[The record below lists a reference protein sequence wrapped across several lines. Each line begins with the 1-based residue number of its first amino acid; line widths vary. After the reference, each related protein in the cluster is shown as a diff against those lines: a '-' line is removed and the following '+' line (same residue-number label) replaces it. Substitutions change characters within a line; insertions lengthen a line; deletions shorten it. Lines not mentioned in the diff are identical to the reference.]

1 MQDPQ
6 RSTGS
11 GDDSTESPA
20 IRNALEISIRLG
32 AIAFLVGWCLL
43 IIAPFLGI
51 VVWSLIIAIAVDE
64 PFEWLCERL
73 GGRRSLAALLSV
85 SAVLLGLFVPT
96 IIFSE
101 TMITGAQDIAQQ
113 LRDGTIQVPRP
124 DESIREIPFIGER
137 VHDGWIAASENLGQT
152 LSRFAPQLQAASRWL
167 LQVVGSVGA
176 GVLQLIGSILISGV
190 MLVRAETRRET
201 VEQFG
206 HRMAGVARGSELVS
220 LANGTIRGVV
230 QGIVGVAALQSL
242 LAGAG
247 FLVAGI
253 PGAGLWALLVLI
265 AAVVQLPVFIVMAV
279 PVVIA
284 FTTLSKGA
292 AIALLVW
299 CLLIGG
305 VDNVLKPIFFGR
317 GAKVPSLVIFMGAI
331 GGMLT
336 MGIIGL
342 FLGAAVL
349 ALGFELFMAW
359 LDESSG
365 DSSSPAIGA
374 NPS

>member
-1 MQDPQ
+1 VQDPQ
-6 RSTGS
+6 SPNDA
-11 GDDSTESPA
+11 GDDSSEAPE

-51 VVWSLIIAIAVDE
+51 VIWSLIIAIAVDE
-64 PFEWLCERL
+64 PFEWFCEKL
-73 GGRRSLAALLSV
+73 GGRRSLAALISV
-85 SAVLLGLFVPT
+85 TAVLLGLFVPT
-96 IIFSE
+96 VIFSE
-101 TMITGAQDIAQQ
+101 TMISGGQDVAQQ
-113 LRDGTIQVPRP
+113 LKAGTIDVPTP
-124 DESIREIPFIGER
+124 NESIREIPFVGQK
-137 VHDGWIAASENLGQT
+137 VFDGWIAANENLGQA
-152 LSRFAPQLQAASRWL
+152 LSRFSPQLKAASSQL
-167 LQVVGSVGA
+167 LRIVGSAGA
-176 GVLQLIGSILISGV
+176 GMLQLIASVLIAGV
-190 MLVRAETRRET
+190 MLVRAETRREII
-201 VEQFG
+201 QRFG
-206 HRMAGVARGSELVS
+206 HRMAGEIRGSELVE

-247 FLVAGI
+247 FIVAGI
-253 PGAGLWALLVLI
+253 SGAGLWALLVLI
-265 AAVVQLPVFIVMAV
+265 AAVVQLPVLVVMAI
-279 PVVIA
+279 PIVIA

-292 AIALLVW
+292 AMALLVW
-299 CLLIGG
+299 CVFVGG
-305 VDNVLKPIFFGR
+305 VDNVLKPILFGR

-359 LDESSG
+359 LDESSE
-365 DSSSPAIGA
+365 DVPSANGA
-374 NPS
+374 